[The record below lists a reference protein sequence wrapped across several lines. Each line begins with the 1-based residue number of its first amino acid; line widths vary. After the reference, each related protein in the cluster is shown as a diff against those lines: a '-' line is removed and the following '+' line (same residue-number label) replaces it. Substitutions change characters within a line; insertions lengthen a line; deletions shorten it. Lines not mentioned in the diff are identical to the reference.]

1 MPENAPQMI
10 ISVGISTSGYPELEK
25 HGEYTLLKNMLIG
38 KNFHWQRT
46 IEALLPGEI
55 EITDNPEFQ
64 VINRLLLEKYLECVV
79 GSEMNPEAPE
89 EFLKAHAIIS
99 RSWAVGKITGSH
111 SHCTSGKVDLP
122 DRIVNWEDTSDHV
135 GFDVCSDDHCQRYQ
149 GIQPIPATVKNVL
162 KATEGEVLIDQPG
175 RLIDARFSKCCGGR
189 TELFSS
195 CWQSREEPCLKS
207 FDDPWCNLKGLTT
220 SQQKRILHSILKDYD
235 FDTFEGLEWEANV
248 SAEEI
253 ATNLHQK
260 FNRNIGHVSDIRVS
274 ARGASGRATN
284 LLLTGTEGTLEIG
297 KELMIRKLLSPTHL
311 FSSWFDIFPIS
322 EGKWLLK
329 GRGWGHGV
337 GLCQIGA
344 ANMALQGF
352 SCRDILS
359 FYYPASKIVRYERYG
374 KHGNLENHE
383 NHKNLENQEN
393 LENHKNQ
400 FK

>member
-1 MPENAPQMI
+1 MI
-10 ISVGISTSGYPELEK
+10 ISVGIPTSGDPELVE

-46 IEALLPGEI
+46 IEAILPGEI
-55 EITDNPEFQ
+55 EITDNPLFKI
-64 VINRLLLEKYLECVV
+64 INRLPLERYLECVV

-99 RSWAVGKITGSH
+99 RSWAVGKITGAHSH
-111 SHCTSGKVDLP
+111 SSLGKEDRP
-122 DRIVNWEDTSDHV
+122 ERIVNWEDTSDHI

-149 GIQPIPATVKNVL
+149 GVQPIPATVKNVL
-162 KATEGEVLIDQPG
+162 KATEGEVLTDHSG

-189 TELFSS
+189 TEVFSS

-207 FDDPWCNLKGLTT
+207 FDDPWCIPQGITPT
-220 SQQKRILHSILKDYD
+220 QQRLILHSILKDYD
-235 FDTFEGLEWEANV
+235 FDTFAGHEWETTV
-248 SAEEI
+248 SAEQV
-253 ATNLHQK
+253 ANNLHK
-260 FNRNIGHVSDIRVS
+260 IFNRNIGQIYDISVL

-311 FSSWFDIFPIS
+311 YSSWFDIHPLS
-322 EGKWLLK
+322 EGKWRLK

-344 ANMALQGF
+344 ANMALQGH

-359 FYYPASKIVRYERYG
+359 FYYPTSRITRYEEIQ
-374 KHGNLENHE
+374 KL
-383 NHKNLENQEN
+383 LT
-393 LENHKNQ
+393 
-400 FK
+400 